1 MHDDILQELIHLFS
15 KLPGTGPKSA
25 SRMVLFLLKN
35 KEKIMYPLSRTLL
48 ASGRSLKKCKVCG
61 NIGVKFP
68 DKICNDP
75 KRDKSVICV
84 VEDISDLWALEK
96 TGSFKGLYHVLGGSL
111 SALDN
116 INPDDLMIKEL
127 IQRAED
133 SNIKEIILALNSTVN
148 SQTTLHYITD
158 KLKGINIKITKIA
171 QGMPFGAEL
180 NYVDEGTLTTAMKGR
195 KPISQS

>member
-1 MHDDILQELIHLFS
+1 MHDDALQELIHLFS
-15 KLPGTGPKSA
+15 RLPGIGPKSA
-25 SRMVLFLLKN
+25 SRIVLFLLKN
-35 KEKIMYPLSRTLL
+35 KEKLMYPLSRSLL
-48 ASGRSLKKCKVCG
+48 ASGKAIKKCKDCG
-61 NIGVKFP
+61 NLGVNLP
-68 DKICNDP
+68 CKICSNP

-116 INPDDLMIKEL
+116 ITPDDLMIKEL
-127 IQRAED
+127 IKRAQSKD
-133 SNIKEIILALNSTVN
+133 IKEIILALNSTVN

-158 KLKGINIKITKIA
+158 KLNDSNVKITKIA

-180 NYVDEGTLTTAMKGR
+180 NYVDEGTLTTAMKAR
-195 KPISQS
+195 KPI

>member
-1 MHDDILQELIHLFS
+1 MHDDVFQELIQLFS
-15 KLPGTGPKSA
+15 KLPGIGPKSA
-25 SRMVLFLLKN
+25 SRLVLFLLKN
-35 KEKIMYPLSRTLL
+35 REKLMYPLSRSLL
-48 ASGRSLKKCKVCG
+48 TSGKSLKKCKICG

-75 KRDKSVICV
+75 KRDKSIICV

-116 INPDDLMIKEL
+116 ITPDDLMIKEL
-127 IQRAED
+127 IQRAQ
-133 SNIKEIILALNSTVN
+133 SNDIKEIILALNSTVN

-158 KLKGINIKITKIA
+158 KLNGSDVKITKIA

-180 NYVDEGTLTTAMKGR
+180 NYVDEGTLTTAMKAR
-195 KPISQS
+195 KPI

>member
-1 MHDDILQELIHLFS
+1 MHDDALQELIHLFS
-15 KLPGTGPKSA
+15 KLPGIGPKSA

-35 KEKIMYPLSRTLL
+35 KEKLMYPLSRSLL
-48 ASGRSLKKCKVCG
+48 SSGQSIKKCTTCG
-61 NIGVKFP
+61 NLGVKLP
-68 DKICNDP
+68 CRICSDH
-75 KRDKSVICV
+75 KRNKSIICV

-116 INPDDLMIKEL
+116 ITPDDLMIKEL
-127 IQRAED
+127 IKRAQSKD
-133 SNIKEIILALNSTVN
+133 IKEIILALNSTVN

-158 KLKGINIKITKIA
+158 KLNGSNVKITKIA

-180 NYVDEGTLTTAMKGR
+180 NYVDEGTLTTAMKAR
-195 KPISQS
+195 KPI

>member
-1 MHDDILQELIHLFS
+1 MHDDVFQELIQLFS
-15 KLPGTGPKSA
+15 KLPGIGPKSA
-25 SRMVLFLLKN
+25 TRLVLFLLKN
-35 KEKIMYPLSRTLL
+35 REKLMYPLSRSLL
-48 ASGRSLKKCKVCG
+48 ASGKSLKKCKVCG

-75 KRDKSVICV
+75 KRDKSIICV

-116 INPDDLMIKEL
+116 ITPDDLMIKEL
-127 IQRAED
+127 MQRAENN
-133 SNIKEIILALNSTVN
+133 NIKEIILALNSTVN
-148 SQTTLHYITD
+148 SQTTLHYIIE
-158 KLKGINIKITKIA
+158 KLKGTNVKITKIA

-180 NYVDEGTLTTAMKGR
+180 NYVDEGTLTTAMKAR
-195 KPISQS
+195 KPI

>member
-1 MHDDILQELIHLFS
+1 MHDDALQELIHLFS
-15 KLPGTGPKSA
+15 KLPGIGPKSA

-35 KEKIMYPLSRTLL
+35 KEKLMYPLSRSLL
-48 ASGRSLKKCKVCG
+48 SSGQSIKKCTTCG
-61 NIGVKFP
+61 NLGVKLP
-68 DKICNDP
+68 CKICSDH
-75 KRDKSVICV
+75 KRNKSIICV

-116 INPDDLMIKEL
+116 ITPDDLMIKEL
-127 IQRAED
+127 IKRAENN
-133 SNIKEIILALNSTVN
+133 NIKEIILALNSTVN

-158 KLKGINIKITKIA
+158 KLNGTKVKVTKIA

-180 NYVDEGTLTTAMKGR
+180 NYVDEGTITTAMKAR
-195 KPISQS
+195 KPI

>member
-1 MHDDILQELIHLFS
+1 MHDDALQELIHLFS
-15 KLPGTGPKSA
+15 KLPGIGPKSA

-35 KEKIMYPLSRTLL
+35 KEKLMYPLSRSLL
-48 ASGRSLKKCKVCG
+48 TSGQSIKKCATCG
-61 NIGVKFP
+61 NLAVNLP
-68 DKICNDP
+68 CKICSSA
-75 KRDKSVICV
+75 KRDKTVICV

-116 INPDDLMIKEL
+116 ITPNDLMIKEL
-127 IQRAED
+127 IQRAKKN
-133 SNIKEIILALNSTVN
+133 NIKEIILALNSTVN

-158 KLKGINIKITKIA
+158 KLNGTNVKITKIA

-180 NYVDEGTLTTAMKGR
+180 NYVDEGTLTTAMKAR
-195 KPISQS
+195 KPI

>member
-1 MHDDILQELIHLFS
+1 MHDDALQELIHLFS
-15 KLPGTGPKSA
+15 KLPGIGPKSA

-35 KEKIMYPLSRTLL
+35 KEKLMYPLSRSLL
-48 ASGRSLKKCKVCG
+48 SSGQSIKKCTTCG
-61 NIGVKFP
+61 NLGVKLP
-68 DKICNDP
+68 CKICSDH
-75 KRDKSVICV
+75 KRNKSIICV

-116 INPDDLMIKEL
+116 ITPDDLMIKEL
-127 IQRAED
+127 IKRAENN
-133 SNIKEIILALNSTVN
+133 NIKEIILALNSTVN

-158 KLKGINIKITKIA
+158 KLNGAKVKITKIA

-180 NYVDEGTLTTAMKGR
+180 NYVDEGTLTTAMKAR
-195 KPISQS
+195 KPI

>member
-1 MHDDILQELIHLFS
+1 MHDDALQELIHLFS
-15 KLPGTGPKSA
+15 KLPGIGPKSA

-35 KEKIMYPLSRTLL
+35 KEKLMYPLSRSLL
-48 ASGRSLKKCKVCG
+48 SSGQSIKKCTTCG
-61 NIGVKFP
+61 NLGVKLP
-68 DKICNDP
+68 CKICSDH
-75 KRDKSVICV
+75 KRNKSIICV

-116 INPDDLMIKEL
+116 ITPDDLMIKEL
-127 IQRAED
+127 IKRAENN
-133 SNIKEIILALNSTVN
+133 NIKEIILALNSTVN

-158 KLKGINIKITKIA
+158 KLNGTKVKITKIA

-180 NYVDEGTLTTAMKGR
+180 NYVDEGTITTAMKAR
-195 KPISQS
+195 KPI

>member
-1 MHDDILQELIHLFS
+1 MHDDALQELIHLFS
-15 KLPGTGPKSA
+15 KLPGIGPKSA

-35 KEKIMYPLSRTLL
+35 KEKLMYPLSRSLL
-48 ASGRSLKKCKVCG
+48 ASGQSIKKCTTCG
-61 NIGVKFP
+61 NLGVKLP
-68 DKICNDP
+68 CKICSDH
-75 KRDKSVICV
+75 KRNKSIICV

-116 INPDDLMIKEL
+116 ITPDDLMIKEL
-127 IQRAED
+127 IKRAENN
-133 SNIKEIILALNSTVN
+133 NIKEIILALNSTVN

-158 KLKGINIKITKIA
+158 KLNGTKVKITKIA

-180 NYVDEGTLTTAMKGR
+180 NYVDEGTLTTAMKAR
-195 KPISQS
+195 KPI

>member
-1 MHDDILQELIHLFS
+1 MHDDVFQELIQLFS
-15 KLPGTGPKSA
+15 KLPGIGPKSA
-25 SRMVLFLLKN
+25 TRLVLFLLKN
-35 KEKIMYPLSRTLL
+35 REKLMYPLSRSLL
-48 ASGRSLKKCKVCG
+48 TSGKSLKKCKVCG

-84 VEDISDLWALEK
+84 VEDIADLWAVEQS
-96 TGSFKGLYHVLGGSL
+96 GSFKGLYHILGGSL

-116 INPDDLMIKEL
+116 ITPDDLMIKEL
-127 IQRAED
+127 IQRAENN
-133 SNIKEIILALNSTVN
+133 NIKEIILALNSTVN

-158 KLKGINIKITKIA
+158 KLNGTNIKITKIA

-180 NYVDEGTLTTAMKGR
+180 NFVDEGTLTTAMKAR
-195 KPISQS
+195 KPI

>member
-1 MHDDILQELIHLFS
+1 MQDDSLQELIDLFS
-15 KLPGTGPKSA
+15 KLPGIGPKSA

-35 KEKIMYPLSRTLL
+35 KEKLMYPLSRSLL
-48 ASGRSLKKCKVCG
+48 TSGKSIKKCINCG
-61 NIGVKFP
+61 NLGIKHP
-68 DKICNDP
+68 CNICSNH

-116 INPDDLMIKEL
+116 ITPDDLMIKEL
-127 IQRAED
+127 IKRAESD
-133 SNIKEIILALNSTVN
+133 DIKEIILALNSTVN

-158 KLKGINIKITKIA
+158 KLNGSDVKITKIA

-180 NYVDEGTLTTAMKGR
+180 NYVDEGTLTTAMKAR
-195 KPISQS
+195 KPI

>member
-1 MHDDILQELIHLFS
+1 MHNDVLQELIHLFS
-15 KLPGTGPKSA
+15 KLPGIGPKSA

-35 KEKIMYPLSRTLL
+35 KEKLMYPLSRSLL
-48 ASGRSLKKCKVCG
+48 SSGQSIKKCTTCG
-61 NIGVKFP
+61 NLGVKLP
-68 DKICNDP
+68 CKICSDH
-75 KRDKSVICV
+75 KRNKSIICV

-116 INPDDLMIKEL
+116 ITPDDLMIKEL
-127 IQRAED
+127 IQRAQ
-133 SNIKEIILALNSTVN
+133 SNDIKEIILALNSTVN

-158 KLKGINIKITKIA
+158 KLNGSDVKITKIA

-180 NYVDEGTLTTAMKGR
+180 NYVDEGTLTTAMKAR
-195 KPISQS
+195 KPI

>member
-1 MHDDILQELIHLFS
+1 MHDDALQELIQLFS
-15 KLPGTGPKSA
+15 KLPGVGPKSA
-25 SRMVLFLLKN
+25 GRMVLFLLKN
-35 KEKIMYPLSRTLL
+35 KEKLMYPLSRSLL
-48 ASGRSLKKCKVCG
+48 SSGQSIKKCTTCGNLGVKLPCKVCS
-61 NIGVKFP
+61 
-68 DKICNDP
+68 DP
-75 KRDKSVICV
+75 KRNKSIICV

-127 IQRAED
+127 IQRAK
-133 SNIKEIILALNSTVN
+133 SNDIKEIILALNSTVN

-158 KLKGINIKITKIA
+158 KLNGSDVKITKIA

-180 NYVDEGTLTTAMKGR
+180 NYVDEGTLTTAMKAR
-195 KPISQS
+195 KPI

>member
-1 MHDDILQELIHLFS
+1 MHDDALQELIHLFS
-15 KLPGTGPKSA
+15 KLPGIGPKSA

-35 KEKIMYPLSRTLL
+35 KEKLMYPLSRSLL
-48 ASGRSLKKCKVCG
+48 SSGQSIKKCTTCGNLGVKLPCKVCS
-61 NIGVKFP
+61 
-68 DKICNDP
+68 DP
-75 KRDKSVICV
+75 KRNKSIICV

-116 INPDDLMIKEL
+116 ITPDDLMIKEL
-127 IQRAED
+127 IKRAENN
-133 SNIKEIILALNSTVN
+133 NIKEIILALNSTVN

-158 KLKGINIKITKIA
+158 KLNGTKVKITKIA

-180 NYVDEGTLTTAMKGR
+180 NYVDEGTLTTAMKAR
-195 KPISQS
+195 KPI

>member
-1 MHDDILQELIHLFS
+1 MHDDALQELIQLFS
-15 KLPGTGPKSA
+15 KLPGIGPKSA

-35 KEKIMYPLSRTLL
+35 KEKLMYPLSRSLL
-48 ASGRSLKKCKVCG
+48 ASGQSIKKCTTCG
-61 NIGVKFP
+61 NLGVKLP
-68 DKICNDP
+68 CKICSNP
-75 KRDKSVICV
+75 KRDKSVVCV

-127 IQRAED
+127 IQRAK
-133 SNIKEIILALNSTVN
+133 SNDIKEIILALNSTVN

-158 KLKGINIKITKIA
+158 KLNGSDVKITKIA

-180 NYVDEGTLTTAMKGR
+180 NYVDEGTITTAMKAR
-195 KPISQS
+195 KPI

>member
-1 MHDDILQELIHLFS
+1 MHDDALQELIHLFS
-15 KLPGTGPKSA
+15 KLPGIGPKSA

-35 KEKIMYPLSRTLL
+35 KEKLMYPLSRSLL
-48 ASGRSLKKCKVCG
+48 SSGQSIKKCTTCG
-61 NIGVKFP
+61 NLGVKLP
-68 DKICNDP
+68 CKICSDH
-75 KRDKSVICV
+75 KRNKSIICV

-116 INPDDLMIKEL
+116 ITPDDLMIKEL
-127 IQRAED
+127 IQRAENN
-133 SNIKEIILALNSTVN
+133 NIKEIILALNSTVN

-158 KLKGINIKITKIA
+158 KLNGAKVKITKIA

-180 NYVDEGTLTTAMKGR
+180 NYVDEGTLTTAMKAR
-195 KPISQS
+195 KPI

>member
-1 MHDDILQELIHLFS
+1 MHDDVFQELIQLFS
-15 KLPGTGPKSA
+15 KLPGIGPKSA
-25 SRMVLFLLKN
+25 TRLVLFLLKN
-35 KEKIMYPLSRTLL
+35 REKLMYPLSKSLL
-48 ASGRSLKKCKVCG
+48 ASGKSLKKCKICG

-75 KRDKSVICV
+75 KRDKSIICV

-116 INPDDLMIKEL
+116 ITPDDLMIKEL
-127 IQRAED
+127 IQRAKNN
-133 SNIKEIILALNSTVN
+133 NIKEIILALNSTVN
-148 SQTTLHYITD
+148 SQTTLHYIIE
-158 KLKGINIKITKIA
+158 KLKGTNVKITKIA

-180 NYVDEGTLTTAMKGR
+180 NYVDEGTLTTAMNAR
-195 KPISQS
+195 KPI

>member
-1 MHDDILQELIHLFS
+1 MHDDALQELIQLFS
-15 KLPGTGPKSA
+15 KLPGIGPKSA

-35 KEKIMYPLSRTLL
+35 KEKLMYPLSRSLL
-48 ASGRSLKKCKVCG
+48 SSGQSIKKCTTCG
-61 NIGVKFP
+61 NLGVKLP
-68 DKICNDP
+68 CKICSDH
-75 KRDKSVICV
+75 KRNKSIICV

-116 INPDDLMIKEL
+116 ITPDDLMIKEL
-127 IQRAED
+127 IQRAQ
-133 SNIKEIILALNSTVN
+133 SNDIKEIILALNSTVN

-158 KLKGINIKITKIA
+158 KLNGSDVKITKIA

-180 NYVDEGTLTTAMKGR
+180 NYVDEGTLTTAMKAR
-195 KPISQS
+195 KPI

>member
-1 MHDDILQELIHLFS
+1 MHDDALQELIHLFS
-15 KLPGTGPKSA
+15 KLPGIGPKSA

-35 KEKIMYPLSRTLL
+35 KEKLMYPLSRSLL
-48 ASGRSLKKCKVCG
+48 SSGQSIKKCTTCG
-61 NIGVKFP
+61 NLGVKLP
-68 DKICNDP
+68 CKICSDH
-75 KRDKSVICV
+75 KRNKSIICV

-127 IQRAED
+127 IQRAENN
-133 SNIKEIILALNSTVN
+133 NIKEIILALNSTVN

-158 KLKGINIKITKIA
+158 KLNGTKVKVTKIA

-180 NYVDEGTLTTAMKGR
+180 NYVDEGTITTAMKAR
-195 KPISQS
+195 KPI

>member
-1 MHDDILQELIHLFS
+1 MHDDALQELIHLFS
-15 KLPGTGPKSA
+15 KLPGIGPKSA

-35 KEKIMYPLSRTLL
+35 KEKLMYPLSRSLL
-48 ASGRSLKKCKVCG
+48 SSGQSIKKCTTCG
-61 NIGVKFP
+61 NLGVKLP
-68 DKICNDP
+68 CRICSDH
-75 KRDKSVICV
+75 KRNKSIICV

-116 INPDDLMIKEL
+116 ITPDDLMIKEL
-127 IQRAED
+127 IQRAQ
-133 SNIKEIILALNSTVN
+133 SNDIKEIILALNSTVN

-158 KLKGINIKITKIA
+158 KLNRTKVKITKIA

-180 NYVDEGTLTTAMKGR
+180 NYVDEGTLTTAMKAR
-195 KPISQS
+195 KPI

>member
-1 MHDDILQELIHLFS
+1 MHDDALQELIQLFS
-15 KLPGTGPKSA
+15 KLPGIGPKSA

-35 KEKIMYPLSRTLL
+35 KEKLMYPLSRSLL
-48 ASGRSLKKCKVCG
+48 SSGQSIKKCKTCG
-61 NIGVKFP
+61 NLCVKHP
-68 DKICNDP
+68 CKICSNP
-75 KRDKSVICV
+75 KRDKSVVCV

-116 INPDDLMIKEL
+116 ITPDDLMIKEL
-127 IQRAED
+127 IQRAQ
-133 SNIKEIILALNSTVN
+133 SNDIKEIILALNSTVN

-158 KLKGINIKITKIA
+158 KLNGSDVKITKIA

-180 NYVDEGTLTTAMKGR
+180 NYVDEGPLTTAMKAR
-195 KPISQS
+195 KPI